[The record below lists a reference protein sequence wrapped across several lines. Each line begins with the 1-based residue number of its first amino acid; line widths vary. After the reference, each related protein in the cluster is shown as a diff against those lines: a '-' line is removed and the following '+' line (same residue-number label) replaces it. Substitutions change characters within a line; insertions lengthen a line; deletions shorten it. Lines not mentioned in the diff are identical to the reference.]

1 MFIPTRA
8 LGETGTK
15 KGKIVLTQGPHPIFL
30 TPLHQVMRPVALAVE
45 AAVRMTSVP
54 PSLISSQPKHR
65 LSTLTGGRW
74 RLQPRSLA
82 DHCRCWSSSS
92 SASYCR
98 DNGDNPGSGQ
108 RNCVLATETAN
119 FLLFLH
125 SWTMDHATNT
135 CSFLWEESST
145 ATCFPFCF
153 PKEYQ
158 VPDWTAS
165 CFLQISLKTISTL
178 ERILSQI
185 FITGDF
191 LSFISFYAAEVKG
204 SYSDFFF
211 PNEKKKKKVL
221 GGKPRKEFS
230 FWIGP
235 NSSLLHFNWKS
246 TQKTRK
252 KKKCNCSSLTVRFLL
267 GTSVGWFT
275 SSEWSLL

>member
-54 PSLISSQPKHR
+54 PSSISSQPKHR
-65 LSTLTGGRW
+65 LSTLTEGRW

-82 DHCRCWSSSS
+82 DRCRCWSSSS

-211 PNEKKKKKVL
+211 FLNEKKKKKCWGGNQEKSFLSEL
-221 GGKPRKEFS
+221 GLTQVCC
-230 FWIGP
+230 I
-235 NSSLLHFNWKS
+235 S
-246 TQKTRK
+246 TENQHKRQERK
-252 KKKCNCSSLTVRFLL
+252 KNATVLHWQSGF
-267 GTSVGWFT
+267 F
-275 SSEWSLL
+275 

>member
-1 MFIPTRA
+1 MMSTSRI
-8 LGETGTK
+8 
-15 KGKIVLTQGPHPIFL
+15 
-30 TPLHQVMRPVALAVE
+30 QVMRPVAPAAE
-45 AAVRMTSVP
+45 AAVQTTSVP
-54 PSLISSQPKHR
+54 LSSISSQPKHR
-65 LSTLTGGRW
+65 LLTPTGGRW

-82 DHCRCWSSSS
+82 GHCRCCLSSS

-98 DNGDNPGSGQ
+98 DNGDNPGSGR

-165 CFLQISLKTISTL
+165 CFLQISLKTMSNL
-178 ERILSQI
+178 ERTLSQI
-185 FITGDF
+185 FITEDF
-191 LSFISFYAAEVKG
+191 LSFTSFYAAEVKG

-211 PNEKKKKKVL
+211 PDEKKKKRCGRETKKTV
-221 GGKPRKEFS
+221 S

-246 TQKTRK
+246 TQQNKTKDK
-252 KKKCNCSSLTVRFLL
+252 KEKKNATVLHWQPGF
-267 GTSVGWFT
+267 F
-275 SSEWSLL
+275 